1 MFGGSKDSKVFAD
14 KNFVRGLCDNQDHTK
29 YCKEYPN
36 KIVFVQ
42 YRNHIIDD
50 KPCITAVAYYPNG
63 YSEYLHKGKVFD
75 SQAKVD
81 EWVRTLLEIE
91 QLSVLKGAPCRVLTA
106 KNSSVS
112 KYSVLKGATNVD
124 IIGTDALEYLTV
136 KEFDTLCIPICS
148 YIGGKTYIRVF
159 PVKALLEG
167 KWLMLEGSF
176 AYAHDA
182 RYNSTLCDYPV
193 PIFDRYEPF

>member
-1 MFGGSKDSKVFAD
+1 MFGGSKDSKVLAD
-14 KNFVRGLCDNQDHTK
+14 KTFVRGLCDNQDHTK

-42 YRNHIIDD
+42 FRHHIVDG
-50 KPCITAVAYYPNG
+50 KSCITAIAYYPNG
-63 YSEYLHKGKVFD
+63 SSEYLHKGKIFSNEKAVED
-75 SQAKVD
+75 WLCELMSV
-81 EWVRTLLEIE
+81 EN
-91 QLSVLKGAPCRVLTA
+91 LSVLKGAPCHILTSKRA
-106 KNSSVS
+106 SVS
-112 KYSVLKGATNVD
+112 KYSVLNNATTVD

-136 KEFDTLCIPICS
+136 REFDTLCIPICS

-176 AYAHDA
+176 AYAHDS
-182 RYNSTLCDYPV
+182 RYSAALCDYPV